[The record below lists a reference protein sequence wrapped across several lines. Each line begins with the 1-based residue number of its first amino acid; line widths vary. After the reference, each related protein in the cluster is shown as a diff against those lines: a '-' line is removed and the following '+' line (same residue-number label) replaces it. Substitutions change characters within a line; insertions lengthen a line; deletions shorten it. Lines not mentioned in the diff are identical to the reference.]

1 LERAHARIEELKLMN
16 NKLNDQLIDEQQ
28 EKHKFHNN
36 TIGID
41 RQCDTL
47 VVIVHTI
54 IYIYILITTNDGN
67 NQIIL
72 FLIFKN

>member
-1 LERAHARIEELKLMN
+1 MN

-36 TIGID
+36 TIAID
-41 RQCDTL
+41 HQRDTL

-54 IYIYILITTNDGN
+54 IYILITTNDGN

-72 FLIFKN
+72 LF